1 MLRRAVTG
9 GAADDVKGDGCVA
22 MAEERRLER
31 TQLMP
36 TSAQPTQ
43 PTTDLAVEFSNA
55 TTPASRTFRVLSC
68 APLCSAV
75 EHIFRWRAGV
85 VAQRTGGALE
95 RSAGTISLLSEGAAL
110 DLRRTPRE
118 LGLADAAIARLVLRV
133 LP

>member
-1 MLRRAVTG
+1 MTG

-43 PTTDLAVEFSNA
+43 PTTDLAVEFNNA
-55 TTPASRTFRVLSC
+55 TTRTSRTFRVLSC

-95 RSAGTISLLSEGAAL
+95 RSAGTISLLSGGAAL